1 MNAFLN
7 KIYTLDL
14 VSIHLSYTLKKGL
27 TVPLIFTYQ
36 SSGLGLSTMEGEP
49 KQSNTRH
56 HLTKLMEIKEFNN
69 LKMSLR

>member
-27 TVPLIFTYQ
+27 TVPLRITPKEHKTPNT
-36 SSGLGLSTMEGEP
+36 LGAGGNSVT
-49 KQSNTRH
+49 
-56 HLTKLMEIKEFNN
+56 I
-69 LKMSLR
+69 SLLWENP

>member
-27 TVPLIFTYQ
+27 TVPLNKDEEPRF
-36 SSGLGLSTMEGEP
+36 SEHFDLVNVLSIP
-49 KQSNTRH
+49 Q
-56 HLTKLMEIKEFNN
+56 
-69 LKMSLR
+69 